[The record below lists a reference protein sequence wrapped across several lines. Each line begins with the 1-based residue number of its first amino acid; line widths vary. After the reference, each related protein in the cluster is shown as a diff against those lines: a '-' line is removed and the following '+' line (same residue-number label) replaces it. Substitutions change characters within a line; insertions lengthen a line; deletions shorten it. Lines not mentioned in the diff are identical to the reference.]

1 MLSNMIARA
10 DVRDP
15 VQKQALEIYL
25 LDPKRTAEELRG
37 FASVFPNANVAISQ
51 NLLTVS
57 PTIQGADLAARDIA
71 SYKVLAGWLA
81 DDRFKSVIEPLRQA
95 AGRLQGFLE
104 PPQR

>member
-15 VQKQALEIYL
+15 VQKQALETYL

-51 NLLTVS
+51 NLPHHRRSRELTLPRVTS
-57 PTIQGADLAARDIA
+57 LAI
-71 SYKVLAGWLA
+71 KCWLAGWRMTASNL
-81 DDRFKSVIEPLRQA
+81 
-95 AGRLQGFLE
+95 
-104 PPQR
+104 